1 MAELVT
7 CKTCGKQV
15 SKTAPTC
22 PHCGENAPGL
32 HIKCPSCQS
41 MNIAPSE
48 KGFSLGKA
56 AAGAILLGPI
66 GLFGG
71 MFGRKNIEFVC
82 QACGHKWKP
91 SPNDLK

>member
-1 MAELVT
+1 MAELVE

-32 HIKCPSCQS
+32 RLRCPKCQS
-41 MNIAPSE
+41 INVAPGE
-48 KGFSLGKA
+48 RGFSAGGA

-66 GLFGG
+66 GILAGLA
-71 MFGRKNIEFVC
+71 GRKTIEFVC
-82 QACGHKWKP
+82 QACGHRWKP
-91 SPNDLK
+91 SPNELN